1 MEEGARVP
9 FWEELIP
16 TPRVLRKSAQ
26 AIEDKEFG
34 EENRVYGKWKSAQ
47 EHEPKGVTKL
57 KRDPSSLRS
66 SGLASFIG
74 YSVVKERVRRA
85 GQKQAFLRMLNR
97 FMLRMLAQRYR
108 YVKRY
113 FYVLDEQGDVRG
125 AADPSA
131 QHCAEICKMRFRGAR
146 RQR

>member
-34 EENRVYGKWKSAQ
+34 EENRVYGKWKSTQ
-47 EHEPKGVTKL
+47 GYEPKGVTKL

-66 SGLASFIG
+66 SGLASFMG
-74 YSVVKERVRRA
+74 YSVVKERMLRA
-85 GQKQAFLRMLNR
+85 GRE
-97 FMLRMLAQRYR
+97 QRR
-108 YVKRY
+108 R
-113 FYVLDEQGDVRG
+113 
-125 AADPSA
+125 
-131 QHCAEICKMRFRGAR
+131 EIGRSFERIVTY
-146 RQR
+146 